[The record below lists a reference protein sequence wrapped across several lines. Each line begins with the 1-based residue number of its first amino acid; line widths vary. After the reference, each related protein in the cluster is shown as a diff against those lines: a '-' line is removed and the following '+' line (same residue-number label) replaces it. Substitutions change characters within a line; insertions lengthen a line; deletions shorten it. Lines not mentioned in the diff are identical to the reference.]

1 MNLLKTVFTVSG
13 MTLISRILG
22 FIRDAAIARIFGV
35 SIATD
40 AFWTAFKI
48 PNLLRRTFAEGAFSQ
63 AFVPILA
70 EYRKTRT
77 EEETNTLLNHVTG
90 VLGLA
95 LLIVTVL
102 GIIAAPFVVWLTA
115 TGFANTPAKFDLTV
129 TLLRW
134 LFPYILLISLAS
146 LAGSILNAYNKFSVP
161 AFTPTLLNIA
171 MIFATVVV
179 APYVHPPVLALA
191 FGVMLGGVLQLV
203 YQLPHLA
210 KLGRLPKPVP
220 NFKDPAVRRI
230 MLQMGPAIFAV
241 SISQI
246 SLLINTW
253 FASYLENGSVTWLYN
268 ADRLMELPTGLLG
281 VALGTVLLPSLSR
294 HAASNNHDEFN
305 ALLDWGLRL
314 TLLLALP
321 AAVGLAMLASPLLAT
336 LFMGGKYTAHDVFMT
351 QQALVAYS
359 VGLIALI
366 LIKVLAP
373 GFYAK
378 QNIKTPVKIGVMVL
392 LGTQLLNILLVS
404 RFHHAGL
411 ALAISLGACMNASL
425 LFYNLRKRGD
435 YSPAA
440 GWGMF
445 TVKLGLAT
453 LAMAASLW
461 FLRGH
466 FEQWLHIRAWQ
477 RAIWLTVCVAGGAG
491 VYFASLYLL
500 GFRVAHFRRRAD

>member
-35 SIATD
+35 SVATD

-70 EYRKTRT
+70 EYRKTKSD
-77 EEETNTLLNHVTG
+77 EETNTLLNHVAG

-95 LLIVTVL
+95 LLLVTIL

-115 TGFANTPAKFDLTV
+115 TGFANTPAKFELTV

-134 LFPYILLISLAS
+134 LFPYIFLISLAS

-161 AFTPTLLNIA
+161 AFTPTLLNIS
-171 MIFATVVV
+171 MIIATVFV
-179 APYVHPPVLALA
+179 APHMHTPVLALA
-191 FGVMLGGVLQLV
+191 IGVLIGGILQLG

-210 KLGRLPKPVP
+210 KLGKLPKPMP
-220 NFKDPAVRRI
+220 AFKDPAVKRI
-230 MLQMGPAIFAV
+230 VLQMGPAIFAV

-294 HAASNNHDEFN
+294 SAASNNQEEFN

-314 TLLLALP
+314 TLLLAIP
-321 AAVGLAMLASPLLAT
+321 AAVGLAIMAAPLLAT
-336 LFMGGKYTAHDVFMT
+336 LFMGGKYTARDVLMT
-351 QQALVAYS
+351 EQALAAYS
-359 VGLIALI
+359 IGLAGLILV
-366 LIKVLAP
+366 KVLAP
-373 GFYAK
+373 GFYAR
-378 QNIKTPVKIGVMVL
+378 QNIKTPVKIGIAVL
-392 LGTQLLNILLVS
+392 CFTQATNYVLVP
-404 RFHHAGL
+404 FMKHAGL
-411 ALAISLGACMNASL
+411 ALAISLGAMANAGL
-425 LFYNLRKRGD
+425 LFFNLRRRGE
-435 YSPAA
+435 YKPAA
-440 GWGMF
+440 GWLAF
-445 TVKLGLAT
+445 FSKLVLAT
-453 LAMAASLW
+453 SLMAVFLW
-461 FLRGH
+461 FAKGH
-466 FEQWLHIRAWQ
+466 FETWTHLRAWQ
-477 RAIWLTVCVAGGAG
+477 RAIWLTGCIGGG
-491 VYFASLYLL
+491 VILYFGSLYAL
-500 GFRVAHFRRRAD
+500 GFRLSQFKRRAD